1 MAKPPQMSGVEV
13 VNALE
18 QLGFEKAK
26 SRSGSHQV
34 MRHPDGRT
42 TTVPV
47 HRSDIVPN
55 TLRSIMKQAGVT
67 AEELKNPR
75 KARRA
80 QEAVAEQ
87 AADQIVDP
95 TRGVAP
101 AYLATGETAGDPQAR
116 PAGARHGAK
125 QRRSRSR

>member
-1 MAKPPQMSGVEV
+1 MPKPPQMSGIEV

-26 SRSGSHQV
+26 SGSGSHQV

-47 HRSDIVPN
+47 HRTDIVPN

-67 AEELKNPR
+67 ADELKNPR

-80 QEAVAEQ
+80 QEAAAEQ
-87 AADQIVDP
+87 IIDP
-95 TRGVAP
+95 TEGTAP
-101 AYLATGETAGDPQAR
+101 AHLATGGHAGHPQAR
-116 PAGARHGAK
+116 PAVTRHGTK
-125 QRRSRSR
+125 QSRHRSR

>member
-67 AEELKNPR
+67 ADELKNPR

-80 QEAVAEQ
+80 QEAAAEQ
-87 AADQIVDP
+87 AADQIIDP
-95 TRGVAP
+95 TKGNAP
-101 AYLATGETAGDPQAR
+101 AHLATGGHTEHPQSR
-116 PAGARHGAK
+116 PAVTRHGAR
-125 QRRSRSR
+125 QSRHRSR